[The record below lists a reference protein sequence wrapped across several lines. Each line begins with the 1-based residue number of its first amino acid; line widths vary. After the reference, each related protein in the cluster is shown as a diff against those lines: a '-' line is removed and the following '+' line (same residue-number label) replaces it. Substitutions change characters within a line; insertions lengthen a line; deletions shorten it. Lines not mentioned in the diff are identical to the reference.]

1 MLNQTA
7 ADKALPLALKHNVGI
22 VNMAAVRIKLVRPE
36 LLQEQVGQ
44 WKQEGLIPADAVPDD
59 DPLGWLV
66 HDDVDSVISAGYKF
80 AADHPA
86 ISTVLT
92 GTSSVAHLETNLEA
106 LENPTL
112 AEADKRRLQELFG
125 EIAIYI

>member
-1 MLNQTA
+1 
-7 ADKALPLALKHNVGI
+7 
-22 VNMAAVRIKLVRPE
+22 
-36 LLQEQVGQ
+36 
-44 WKQEGLIPADAVPDD
+44 
-59 DPLGWLV
+59 V

-92 GTSSVAHLETNLEA
+92 GTSSIAHLEANLRA
-106 LENPTL
+106 MENPTL
-112 AEADKRRLQELFG
+112 AKNDKRRLQELLG